1 MRVELL
7 QLRLA
12 PVELVHVILELTP
25 PLRTCV
31 LESKA
36 RVVLVHLHGEGVV
49 NVLHLRVTLIR
60 QQYGH
65 VLPNGP

>member
-1 MRVELL
+1 M
-7 QLRLA
+7 
-12 PVELVHVILELTP
+12 
-25 PLRTCV
+25 TCI